1 MQAAEPHPL
10 GCRATIGVSQAY
22 NLQQASSAPSS
33 ETHNSATS
41 FMPWPYPHPNKMPQ
55 LVPSAAVLLR
65 AVLELL

>member
-1 MQAAEPHPL
+1 M
-10 GCRATIGVSQAY
+10 SQAY

-33 ETHNSATS
+33 ETHNNATS
-41 FMPWPYPHPNKMPQ
+41 FMTWPYPHPNKMPQ